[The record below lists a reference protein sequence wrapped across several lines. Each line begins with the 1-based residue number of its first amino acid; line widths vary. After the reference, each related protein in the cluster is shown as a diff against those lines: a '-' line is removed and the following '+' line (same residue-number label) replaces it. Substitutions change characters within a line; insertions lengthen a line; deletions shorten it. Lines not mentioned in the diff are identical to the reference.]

1 MAWGGKRINAGRP
14 KGTGKYGEPTK
25 PMRIPISKIDKVLAI
40 LINEN
45 DPMPLNKNQE
55 TQIFKAVANS
65 KQQIPL
71 YSSRVAAGLPAPAT
85 CEVEDTIDLNEHL
98 LTNPT
103 ATYFVRATGESMIG
117 AGIYPGD
124 LLVVDCHMPAQS
136 GRIVIAL
143 IDGELTVKRL
153 FKDQGN
159 NLFLMPENPDFEAI
173 QINEEMDFM
182 IWGVVTNTIHK
193 V

>member
-1 MAWGGKRINAGRP
+1 MARGGKRTNAGRP
-14 KGTGKYGEPTK
+14 AGSGKYGEPTK
-25 PMRIPISKIDKVLAI
+25 PIRVPLSKINDVLAV

-45 DPMPLNKNQE
+45 NPLPLNKNE
-55 TQIFKAVANS
+55 DLQIFKAVANS
-65 KQQIPL
+65 RQAIPL
-71 YSSRVAAGLPAPAT
+71 YSSKVAAGLPAPAT

-98 LTNPT
+98 LANPT
-103 ATYFVRATGESMIG
+103 ATYFVRATGESMTG

-124 LLVVDCHMPAQS
+124 LLVVDCHLPAQS
-136 GRIVIAL
+136 GKIVIAL

-159 NLFLMPENPDFEAI
+159 NLFLMPENPMFEAI
-173 QINEEMDFM
+173 EITEEMDFM

>member
-1 MAWGGKRINAGRP
+1 MTSGGKRTNAGRP
-14 KGTGKYGEPTK
+14 TGTGKFGESTK
-25 PMRIPISKIDKVLAI
+25 PMRIPLSKVKDVLAI

-45 DPMPLNKNQE
+45 DPFPINKNGSPH
-55 TQIFKAVANS
+55 IFKALAKS
-65 KQQIPL
+65 RQEIPL
-71 YSSRVAAGLPAPAT
+71 YSSKVSAGLPAPAT

-98 LTNPT
+98 LANPT
-103 ATYFVRATGESMIG
+103 ATYFVRATGESMTG

-124 LLVVDCHMPAQS
+124 LLVVDCHVPAQS
-136 GRIVIAL
+136 GKIVIAL

-173 QINEEMDFM
+173 EITEEMDFT